1 MAIHIKTAALT
12 EQAKIDDRMDIVQKT
27 GSIPLLSNRVGTFGI
42 DNTNDI
48 GVAKFRANYFDGTKT
63 LQIKKKFK
71 IDGASTDVTFGGY
84 FCLMNGEPFTGYI
97 QFEDG
102 SHVLWTC
109 VVEGGYLE
117 PQTLTL
123 ELINQVLEFRFVTY
137 GDLDEA
143 SWCHDSSFG
152 IGRRAMAEFVG
163 SNNVG
168 SFAGGEEI
176 WADYV
181 VANPRTMQ
189 DFEFSL
195 YVYDEYGESTIDA
208 MIEYT
213 DSYDFTNDMDGFWN
227 PETNDVNQTEDL
239 YQSFFCCS
247 WLSGM
252 GDPVTIPAG
261 VVPII
266 KVNTPLGDPTQL
278 YLPVEGD
285 GSSISCYMDEW
296 GYVLE
301 WICE

>member
-1 MAIHIKTAALT
+1 MAIHIKTGALT

-27 GSIPLLSNRVGTFGI
+27 NSVPLLSNRVGTFGI
-42 DNTNDI
+42 DGTNDI
-48 GVAKFRANYFDGTKT
+48 GLAKFKANYFDSTKT

-71 IDGASTDVTFGGY
+71 VEGAATDVMFGGY
-84 FCLMNGEPFTGYI
+84 FCLINGEPFTGYI

-102 SHVLWTC
+102 MRVYWTC
-109 VVEGGYLE
+109 VVEDGYLE
-117 PQTLTL
+117 PQSLPR
-123 ELINQVLEFRFVTY
+123 ELMNQVLEFRFVTY

-163 SNNVG
+163 ANNVG
-168 SFAGGEEI
+168 SFSGGEEI

-181 VANPRTMQ
+181 IANPRTMQ

-195 YVYDEYGESTIDA
+195 YVYDEFGESMIGAIIEHTSEYGFINEID
-208 MIEYT
+208 
-213 DSYDFTNDMDGFWN
+213 GLWN

-239 YQSFFCCS
+239 YQGFFSRS
-247 WLSGM
+247 WFSGM
-252 GDPVTIPAG
+252 GDPVTIPTG

-266 KVNTPLGDPTQL
+266 KVNTPSGGITQL

-296 GYVLE
+296 GYVFE